1 MGVRWRVGDR
11 PNINIW
17 TEPWVPRETDFK
29 VHGVGN
35 EDFSLV
41 SQFIMRGE
49 RDRQRVE
56 GDLQGDECG
65 ECSTGSTPD
74 PSWKDI
80 WSLKFSPLVKSFIWK
95 CANPNERS
103 TSTSRSPN
111 ISQNLQLLGC
121 PENSDQV
128 TCVLWFLCKYM
139 NGIIFD
145 DKAIDGESIWQ
156 TVYLLD
162 ESYKAA
168 CLKPSI
174 SALQSRGGE
183 SDSWQKPNQGFLKM
197 NTDASWL
204 RSTRRGAAGQ
214 ASTF

>member
-1 MGVRWRVGDR
+1 MREPR
-11 PNINIW
+11 PTKNSWNIQ
-17 TEPWVPRETDFK
+17 TMKEMLRFLP
-29 VHGVGN
+29 G
-35 EDFSLV
+35 
-41 SQFIMRGE
+41 MR
-49 RDRQRVE
+49 
-56 GDLQGDECG
+56 
-65 ECSTGSTPD
+65 
-74 PSWKDI
+74 
-80 WSLKFSPLVKSFIWK
+80 
-95 CANPNERS
+95 
-103 TSTSRSPN
+103 
-111 ISQNLQLLGC
+111 LQLLGC
-121 PENSDQV
+121 LENSDQV

-156 TVYLLD
+156 IAYLLD

-168 CLKPSI
+168 CRKPSI

-183 SDSWQKPNQGFLKM
+183 SDSWKKPNQGFLKM